1 MSDPAAVAQMSAAEI
16 ARRIRSGDTSP
27 TAVVEAALSR
37 AERLE
42 PRLRAWVHLDADGAL
57 QAAGVLAKE
66 SRSGRM
72 RGPLHGVPVAV
83 KDIFDVA
90 GMVTTSGAA
99 SFAHRRSVPDAPSI
113 ARLRQS
119 GAVIL
124 GKTATT
130 QFAFADPAETRN
142 PWNLDHSPG
151 GSSSGSAAVVAA
163 RIVPAALGSQTI
175 GSTLRP
181 ASYCGIV
188 GLKPTHGAISTEGV
202 TPLSWSLDHVGIFAR
217 TVDDAALL
225 FSVLMGTSA
234 GSPSP
239 RGARPPAF
247 AIPRAFVE
255 AVATREVKDNLAA
268 ATDVLAGAGARIE
281 DVALPGSADQ
291 IDEVGRIVLRAEA
304 AAFHST
310 WFSAH
315 AAQYAPRIRELVEA
329 GLNVSAVDFV
339 RADQARHRF
348 RQDMAPIF
356 DRYDALLMPAAPA
369 TAPPL
374 SLGTTG
380 DPILCAPWSFGG
392 FPAIAI
398 PSGLSAER
406 LPMAIQLVSGADAEQ
421 RLLEVAKWCQ
431 DRLNF
436 TAEPKL

>member
-1 MSDPAAVAQMSAAEI
+1 MSGPAVEQMSAAEI
-16 ARRIRSGDTSP
+16 ARRVRSGDISP
-27 TAVVEAALSR
+27 IAVVEAALAR

-42 PRLRAWVHLDADGAL
+42 PRLRAWVHLDAEGAL
-57 QAAGVLAKE
+57 KSAGGLAKE
-66 SRSGRM
+66 LKSGRV

-99 SFAHRRSVPDAPSI
+99 SFAHRRGVSDAPSI
-113 ARLRQS
+113 ARLRHA

-151 GSSSGSAAVVAA
+151 GSSSGSAAAVAA

-181 ASYCGIV
+181 ASYCGII

-225 FSVLMGTSA
+225 FTVLTGRNA
-234 GSPSP
+234 GSLSP
-239 RGARPPAF
+239 RGTRPPAF

-255 AVATREVKDNLAA
+255 AVATREVKENLAA
-268 ATDVLAGAGARIE
+268 AMDILAGAGARIE
-281 DVALPGSADQ
+281 DIALPGSADQ

-304 AAFHST
+304 AAYHHA

-315 AAQYAPRIRELVEA
+315 AAQYAPRIRELIEA

-339 RADQARHRF
+339 RAEQARQRF
-348 RQDMAPIF
+348 RQDMTSILE
-356 DRYDALLMPAAPA
+356 RCDALLMPAAPA

-380 DPILCAPWSFGG
+380 DPVLCAPWSFGG

-398 PSGLSAER
+398 PSGLSAAR
-406 LPMAIQLVSGADAEQ
+406 LPMAIQLVCGANAEQ
-421 RLLEVAKWCQ
+421 QLLEAAKWCQ
-431 DRLNF
+431 DRLSF

>member
-1 MSDPAAVAQMSAAEI
+1 MNDGGEI

-27 TAVVEAALSR
+27 TAVVEAALAR
-37 AERLE
+37 AEGLE
-42 PRLRAWVHLDADGAL
+42 PRLRAWLHLDSDGAR

-66 SRSGRM
+66 SKSGRV
-72 RGPLHGVPVAV
+72 RGPLHGVPMAV

-99 SFAHRRSVPDAPSI
+99 PFAHRRNVTDAPSI
-113 ARLRQS
+113 ARLRQA

-151 GSSSGSAAVVAA
+151 GSSSGSAAAVAA

-188 GLKPTHGAISTEGV
+188 GLKPTYGAISTEGV

-217 TVDDAALL
+217 TVEDAALL
-225 FSVLMGTSA
+225 FSVLTGRGP

-239 RGARPPAF
+239 HGTRPPALG
-247 AIPRAFVE
+247 IPRAFVE
-255 AVATREVKDNLAA
+255 AVSTREVKDNLTVAA
-268 ATDVLAGAGARIE
+268 DVLAGAGARIE
-281 DVALPGSADQ
+281 DIALPTSADQ
-291 IDEVGRIVLRAEA
+291 IGEVGRIVLRAEA
-304 AAFHST
+304 AAYHST
-310 WFSAH
+310 WFSTH
-315 AAQYAPRIRELVEA
+315 AAQYAPRIRELVDT
-329 GLNVSAVDFV
+329 GLKVSAVDFV
-339 RADQARHRF
+339 RADRARLRF
-348 RQDMAPIF
+348 REDMAPIF
-356 DRYDALLMPAAPA
+356 ERYDALLMPAAPA

-380 DPILCAPWSFGG
+380 DPVLCAPWSFGG

-398 PSGLSAER
+398 PSGLSAAR
-406 LPMAIQLVSGADAEQ
+406 LPFGIQLVAGTHGEQ
-421 RLLEVAKWCQ
+421 RLLEVAEWCE
-431 DRLNF
+431 DLLKF